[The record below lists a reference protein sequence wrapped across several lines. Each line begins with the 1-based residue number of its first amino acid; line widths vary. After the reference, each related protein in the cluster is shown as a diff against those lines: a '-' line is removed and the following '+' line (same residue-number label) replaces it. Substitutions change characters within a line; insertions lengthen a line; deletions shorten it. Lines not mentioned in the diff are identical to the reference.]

1 MKYLVTCLLILITLT
16 ACTDSDNTGNI
27 QAPNTYDLIPI
38 PAKLIPATGKFTLTS
53 DTYILLEP
61 DGKDWNDVAIRLGE
75 ALNAATGINY
85 KTKASGENKDAIRI
99 LEDKTITN
107 PEGYTLEVNPYDI
120 TIRSSHP
127 AGAFYAV
134 QTLRQLIPAKGSEG
148 RREKSYLPCVKIEDE
163 PRFVYRGMHL
173 DVGRHFFGVDKI
185 KKYIDLL
192 AMHKMNR
199 FHWHLTEDQ
208 GWRIEIK
215 KYPKL
220 QEIAAY
226 RKETLVGHYSDQPH
240 QFDGKKYGGFYTQDE
255 IREVVA
261 YAKDR
266 FITVIPE
273 IEMPGHS
280 QAALAAYPE
289 LGCTDGPFETATKWG
304 VFEEVYCPTETTF
317 EFLENV
323 LTEVM
328 DLFPSKYIHI
338 GGDECPKSRWKESK
352 FCQNLIKEKGLKDEH
367 GLQSYFIGRM
377 EKFLNKNGRQI
388 IGWDEILE
396 GGLAPNAT
404 VMSWRG
410 VKGGIEAAKQN
421 HDVIMTPTSNCYL
434 DYYQSRSG
442 DEPLAIGGYLPLKQV
457 YNYEP
462 IPAELN
468 PEEAKHILGAQ
479 GNVWTEYM
487 PTFEQVE
494 YMAFPRGLALAE
506 VTWSPKEKRNYED
519 FASRLSRYLPHLDAM
534 KVNYANHLFE
544 VKTDISAAKNGISV
558 ALSSL
563 AADAKIY
570 YTLDGK
576 APDAKSKLY
585 KKPITLTKNKLLK
598 AAVYRNGRMLSRVSS
613 TDFNLH
619 LATAKKITL
628 TADPHPT
635 YALGGSKALVN
646 GVIGSD
652 DRYGDGEWLG
662 WSGEDFEATIDLEN
676 ETELNNLKLRFYS
689 GIGQWIYLPKRI
701 EVAVSSDG
709 KTFKPLTAVN
719 IKIRSREKVSTV
731 EVPLKA
737 AKSRYLKVKALRYG
751 IIPEGAQGAGNEAW
765 LFVDEIVLE

>member
-1 MKYLVTCLLILITLT
+1 MT
-16 ACTDSDNTGNI
+16 
-27 QAPNTYDLIPI
+27 
-38 PAKLIPATGKFTLTS
+38 PATGKFALNS
-53 DTYILLEP
+53 DTYILQETQ
-61 DGKDWNDVAIRLGE
+61 GKDWNDA
-75 ALNAATGINY
+75 ANQLNKIIGQVISRQIEI
-85 KTKASGENKDAIRI
+85 KTSGETKNAIKI
-99 LEDKTITN
+99 IQDKTITN
-107 PEGYTLEVNPYDI
+107 PEGYQLEINPYDV
-120 TIRSSHP
+120 TIRASNP
-127 AGAFYAV
+127 AGAFYAAESI
-134 QTLRQLIPAKGSEG
+134 RQLMPISETKSG
-148 RREKSYLPCVKIEDE
+148 KSYLPCVKIEDA

-226 RKETLVGHYSDQPH
+226 RKETLVGHYNDQPH

-255 IREVVA
+255 VREIVA
-261 YAKDR
+261 YAKKR

-289 LGCTDGPFETATKWG
+289 LGCTDGPFEAATKWG

-328 DLFPSKYIHI
+328 DLFPSDYIHI

-388 IGWDEILE
+388 IGWDEILD

-434 DYYQSRSG
+434 DYYQSRSA

-462 IPAELN
+462 IPEELN
-468 PEEAKHILGAQ
+468 AEEAKHILGAQ

-494 YMAFPRGLALAE
+494 YMAFPRGIALAE
-506 VTWSPKEKRNYED
+506 LTWSPKAKRDYED
-519 FASRLSRYLPHLDAM
+519 FADRLSRHLPHLDAM
-534 KVNYANHLFE
+534 NVNYGNHLFE
-544 VKTDISAAKNGISV
+544 VKTDITAAKEGVSV
-558 ALSSL
+558 ALSTL
-563 AADAKIY
+563 ASGSQIY
-570 YTLDGK
+570 YTLDGTN
-576 APDAKSKLY
+576 PDTKSTLY
-585 KKPITLTKNKLLK
+585 TDPIRLSTNQTLK
-598 AAVYRNGRMLSRVSS
+598 AIVYLNGKKLSRISS
-613 TDFNLH
+613 TDFNWH

-628 TADPHPT
+628 TNAPHPT
-635 YALGGSKALVN
+635 YALGGSEALVN
-646 GVIGSD
+646 GVIGSN

-662 WSGEDFEATIDLEN
+662 WSGEDFEAIIDLE
-676 ETELNNLKLRFYS
+676 TAKELTKLNLRFYN
-689 GIGQWIYLPKRI
+689 GNGQWIYLPKRV
-701 EVAVSSDG
+701 EVSLSSDG
-709 KTFKPLTAVN
+709 KLFKPLTAKNVDT
-719 IKIRSREKVSTV
+719 KSSEKVSTV
-731 EVPLKA
+731 QLPLKS
-737 AKSRYLKVKALRYG
+737 AKSRYLKIKAKRYG
-751 IIPEGAQGAGNEAW
+751 KIPDGAQGAGNEAW
-765 LFVDEIVLE
+765 LFVDEILLE